1 MKKLFL
7 IPLLTLVCSVMAWA
21 DPVTT
26 LEELQAALNEG
37 GEVTLGAPIDAGATA
52 VTFSSG
58 TATLDLGEYSLSST
72 ISASG
77 QTTKGGLVISGG
89 SLTIKGSGSITAA
102 SGNAIY
108 MSAGELII
116 NSGTISGK
124 NEGIFAEGGS
134 ITINNGT
141 INGTNDNAIW
151 SRGDAI
157 TINGGTLTGGWGAIQ
172 ADNNIVLTIT
182 GGEFTGADQDV
193 YMDAWSSIANPSPSC
208 SISGGTFN
216 GNGIIVGSGNL
227 VVTGGTFAV
236 NPVSYLDVSSYV
248 AILEDDKYVVSAPA
262 ADVVAYNQ
270 TKCITY
276 ASLSAAVEDASAAD
290 VIYLYKNDASAVTV
304 AKNITIKTNGHTTNL
319 SAGAGFS
326 RADMG
331 QNVVFTDNAIAAFL
345 MADGTNS
352 MTIDADANI
361 ATAGQIIVNGTKTLT
376 IADGVTIYYERQASG
391 ANILVPDGATLTIL
405 GNGTFNTEALTEAH
419 KTAATSTQLGNR
431 AIDVSGTL
439 IVGAEGDGTNIPHFI
454 TTSPGRGSAIMVNP
468 TGKAYLYN
476 ADIQAASLT
485 IWNEGRLEIFDGNYV
500 STSSLYYENNG
511 YVNAKAENWRAYG
524 TQGKAG
530 SYTMIHGG
538 HFQGIQ
544 GCVCFVD
551 GALAD
556 IEGGT
561 FETVHYSEEHPY
573 NHYALFVA
581 TGAIVNVRGGKF
593 SIETPGNGG
602 HTQVILIG
610 DNDAGTTFGIINLYG
625 GIFQQKPYLS
635 HRKAQDAEM
644 IYPASIPTSSQWYSS
659 FGTNVPLPAG
669 YEYYNITE
677 GADYEAGYR
686 YGVKVVDGK
695 EADAISPAQQ
705 AVQEA
710 DPTYTIPWQQATT
723 WAAAEVPEENTIV
736 TIPVDAT
743 VTVSKDEAT
752 KEAVADQVFVAQ
764 GATLKVEEGTTLTVG
779 DGGMNIGNGGQIVV
793 EAGATVKIGAAGIIT
808 TEEEALVIESSEEI
822 QGTLIYDPAVSENTQ
837 PKASVRLY
845 TKCYQK
851 HASPYEYQWQRFA
864 IPLIEMV
871 SKPAN
876 DYVDQ
881 PLFAG
886 QSEFKS
892 YLFGWGG
899 ESWVQPANGWLGLEP
914 NKGYQVA
921 NNTIAGGIT
930 YTFHGNLIANNN
942 GNYDFEANGF
952 SFFGNS
958 YTAPINV
965 RSLLNEFNNQ
975 GGFEHT
981 IHVYDMEGDGFIA
994 MTQNTFDDYDEGMLN
1009 DDEIKQEIASM
1020 QAFIIKGAAGE
1031 AANMSYETSIW
1042 NPLVNPSN
1050 NAPQRRSVSS
1060 NRDIVVLNV
1069 AANGK
1074 KDRITLRQSDEFS
1087 AEFDNSA
1094 DASKYMNEGTFNI
1107 YANTEIGD
1115 LAEVSTDEL
1124 NNTILGFQS
1133 AEATEYTLTCSGQKG
1148 ESFILRDLL
1157 TGAEVNLEK
1166 GATYTFAQQPNTTN
1180 EARFQIVDGRMAPTA
1195 VENVQNVKK
1204 AEGIYTVLGKYLG
1217 AADQLDKLPAGMYIV
1232 NGVKIVK

>member
-7 IPLLTLVCSVMAWA
+7 IPLLTLMCSVMAWGA
-21 DPVTT
+21 DITT
-26 LEELQAALNEG
+26 AESLKTFLEAE
-37 GEVTLGAPIDAGATA
+37 
-52 VTFSSG
+52 G
-58 TATLDLGEYSLSST
+58 TASATVTDDID
-72 ISASG
+72 ISAA
-77 QTTKGGLVISGG
+77 QIV
-89 SLTIKGSGSITAA
+89 TA
-102 SGNAIY
+102 
-108 MSAGELII
+108 
-116 NSGTISGK
+116 
-124 NEGIFAEGGS
+124 
-134 ITINNGT
+134 
-141 INGTNDNAIW
+141 
-151 SRGDAI
+151 
-157 TINGGTLTGGWGAIQ
+157 
-172 ADNNIVLTIT
+172 
-182 GGEFTGADQDV
+182 
-193 YMDAWSSIANPSPSC
+193 
-208 SISGGTFN
+208 
-216 GNGIIVGSGNL
+216 
-227 VVTGGTFAV
+227 
-236 NPVSYLDVSSYV
+236 
-248 AILEDDKYVVSAPA
+248 
-262 ADVVAYNQ
+262 
-270 TKCITY
+270 
-276 ASLSAAVEDASAAD
+276 
-290 VIYLYKNDASAVTV
+290 
-304 AKNITIKTNGHTTNL
+304 
-319 SAGAGFS
+319 
-326 RADMG
+326 
-331 QNVVFTDNAIAAFL
+331 
-345 MADGTNS
+345 
-352 MTIDADANI
+352 
-361 ATAGQIIVNGTKTLT
+361 GTKTLT
-376 IADGVTIYYERQASG
+376 VSDGVIISYKRQSAG
-391 ANILVPDGATLTIL
+391 ANILVATGAKLTVL
-405 GNGTFNTEALTEAH
+405 GTGTFQPVGGTTID
-419 KTAATSTQLGNR
+419 ATSNPSNTSQQLGNR
-431 AIDVSGTL
+431 IIDVDGEL
-439 IVGAEGDGTNIPHFI
+439 VVGIKDDATNQPRFI
-454 TTSPGRGSAIMVNP
+454 TTSLARGSAITVNP
-468 TGKAYLYN
+468 GCTVTLNNAYIHAAAAAIWCNGRLIINGGEYISVGTSKNGLNSGWYSYTLRLKEGSNVTINNGHFVGAHGPVEFDTEAIGDINGGVFESAYGHNYKTGADNIKGNYYALYVATWAVVNVYGGEFKVQTPNLGSNRVVLIGNDDAYNTYGVVNMYGGKYQEKAYVTKKKN
-476 ADIQAASLT
+476 EESSFPPSVPLT
-485 IWNEGRLEIFDGNYV
+485 
-500 STSSLYYENNG
+500 
-511 YVNAKAENWRAYG
+511 
-524 TQGKAG
+524 
-530 SYTMIHGG
+530 
-538 HFQGIQ
+538 
-544 GCVCFVD
+544 
-551 GALAD
+551 
-556 IEGGT
+556 
-561 FETVHYSEEHPY
+561 
-573 NHYALFVA
+573 
-581 TGAIVNVRGGKF
+581 
-593 SIETPGNGG
+593 
-602 HTQVILIG
+602 
-610 DNDAGTTFGIINLYG
+610 
-625 GIFQQKPYLS
+625 
-635 HRKAQDAEM
+635 
-644 IYPASIPTSSQWYSS
+644 SQWYAAFAEKDAS
-659 FGTNVPLPAG
+659 NAYAPLPAG
-669 YEYYNITE
+669 YEYYET
-677 GADYEAGYR
+677 GDATYP
-686 YGVKVVDGK
+686 YGVRAVEGK
-695 EADAISPAQQ
+695 EADAIDPAQQ
-705 AVQEA
+705 AAQES
-710 DPTYTIPWQQATT
+710 DHTYTIPWQQATT
-723 WAAAEVPEENTIV
+723 WAADEVPQENTIV
-736 TIPVDAT
+736 TIPVDAI
-743 VTVSKDEAT
+743 VTVSKDEAN

-793 EAGATVKIGAAGIIT
+793 EAGATVKIGAAGVIT

-864 IPLIEMV
+864 IPVIEMV

-899 ESWVQPANGWLGLEP
+899 ESWVQPTGGWLGLEP

-975 GGFEHT
+975 GGFEQT

-994 MTQNTFDDYDEGMLN
+994 MTLNTFDDYDAGVKD

-1020 QAFIIKGAAGE
+1020 QAFIIKGTAGE

-1115 LAEVSTDEL
+1115 LAEVSTNEL

-1133 AEATEYTLTCSGQKG
+1133 AGATEYTLTCSGQKG

-1180 EARFQIVDGRMAPTA
+1180 EARFQIVDVRMAPTA